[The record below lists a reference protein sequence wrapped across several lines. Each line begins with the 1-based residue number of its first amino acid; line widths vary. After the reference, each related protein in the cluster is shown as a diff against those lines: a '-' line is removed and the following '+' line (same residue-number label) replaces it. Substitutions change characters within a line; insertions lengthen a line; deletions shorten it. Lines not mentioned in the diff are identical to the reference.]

1 MTALLLAQ
9 GGGQWIRVVLTIYSC
24 VCFTLLW
31 VGFAVAL
38 VVDRGWLDQLWSWLR
53 GLPAALEIIAWI
65 AFLPIAVSLWI
76 WQAPWPTSLRTLGFL
91 GIVAWTLLAI
101 SSLVRLVRST

>member
-1 MTALLLAQ
+1 MTASLLAQ
-9 GGGQWIRVVLTIYSC
+9 GGGQWIRVMLTIYSC

-53 GLPAALEIIAWI
+53 GLLPG
-65 AFLPIAVSLWI
+65 AFPGSNSVGGSLPRFEFEK
-76 WQAPWPTSLRTLGFL
+76 P
-91 GIVAWTLLAI
+91 
-101 SSLVRLVRST
+101 